1 MAKLEKTDVELMLC
15 RLEAKILDLIN
26 KRFEEVHCRISREL
40 ETPSPIVNRDYQRD
54 TYDIVKRLSY
64 EYDRDKKQKKLKSL
78 EEKSKMLNDEINALK
93 QTIAF
98 EENSFYNN

>member
-15 RLEAKILDLIN
+15 QLEAKMIDLIN
-26 KRFEEVHCRISREL
+26 ERCGIIHKNVLSK
-40 ETPSPIVNRDYQRD
+40 TVTVNRDYQRD

-64 EYDRDKKQKKLKSL
+64 EFDRDKKEKKLKSL
-78 EEKSKMLNDEINALK
+78 EEKSKILNDEISALK

>member
-1 MAKLEKTDVELMLC
+1 MTKLDIDVKLEK
-15 RLEAKILDLIN
+15 LEGKMLDLIN
-26 KRFEEVHCRISREL
+26 KRFEEVHCKISREL
-40 ETPSPIVNRDYQRD
+40 ETPSPIVNRNYQRD

-78 EEKSKMLNDEINALK
+78 EEKRKMLNDEINDLK

-98 EENSFYNN
+98 QEVNFYNS